1 MVNLNIASC
10 LAGGS
15 NYNTFNSFL
24 STCMSSSEA
33 SQSENLITTNDI
45 KEVFN
50 KEQAKANDLL
60 TALNGVKDF
69 GATTGTDSISL
80 VSKSLNLDEKI
91 NLLQTEIDDTN
102 LMIETANQIFL
113 DKLTTAPKKSSV
125 LANLQDV
132 SLGIFFGSLILLTII
147 FTILQYSKTNGSLK
161 TALITF
167 IVMVVIIVIIFAIL
181 KEVA

>member
-15 NYNTFNSFL
+15 NYNSFNSFL
-24 STCMSSSEA
+24 STCMSSSES
-33 SQSENLITTNDI
+33 SQSINLIKTDDI
-45 KEVFN
+45 KELFN
-50 KEQAKANDLL
+50 KEQAKATDLL

-69 GATTGTDSISL
+69 AGTTGTDSISL
-80 VSKSLNLDEKI
+80 ASKSLNIDEKI
-91 NLLQTEIDDTN
+91 NAVQTEIDDTN
-102 LMIETANQIFL
+102 LMIETANQVFL
-113 DKLTTAPKKSSV
+113 DKITIAPKKSNV

-147 FTILQYSKTNGSLK
+147 FTILQYSKADGSLK
-161 TALITF
+161 KSLITF
-167 IVMVVIIVIIFAIL
+167 LVMVVIIIIIFAIL